1 MLKRPVIL
9 ALSLL
14 VSGASLHGMG
24 PVGPPRGYTLD
35 WADEFDGP
43 EIDAARW
50 VFEVN
55 GIGGGNNELQYY
67 TARPENAFLTDGKL
81 VLRALREE
89 YTGAEGVRQYTS
101 ARLRT
106 LGKADWKHG
115 YFEIRAN
122 MPCGKGLWP
131 ALWLLPADDDPKKP
145 YAEIDIAEII
155 GHDPGAVH
163 GTIHSGPPGKANRR
177 ETREFRLKLGS
188 FCGDFHVFGLEWT
201 AKEITWSVD
210 GHVYQ
215 KQKKWRSKKDG
226 DPKAFDRPF
235 YLILNV
241 AVGGDWPGPP
251 DASTV
256 FPQQMEVDYVRVYQ
270 RGGES
275 HPAHPQ
281 PTSRRPATR

>member
-1 MLKRPVIL
+1 MTAPLRAVL
-9 ALSLL
+9 GWLL
-14 VSGASLHGMG
+14 VSAATAAQAQAGSH
-24 PVGPPRGYTLD
+24 PPRGYRLD

-50 VFEVN
+50 SFEVN
-55 GIGGGNNELQYY
+55 GAGGGNNELQYY
-67 TARPENAFLTDGKL
+67 TARPENAFVAEGRL
-81 VLRALREE
+81 VLRALRED
-89 YTGAEGVRQYTS
+89 YAGAEGLRHYTS

-115 YFEIRAN
+115 YFEIRAR

-131 ALWLLPADDDPKKP
+131 ALWLLPADDDPGKP
-145 YAEIDIAEII
+145 YAEIDIAEVI

-163 GTIHSGPPGKANRR
+163 GTVHFGPPGRADRS
-177 ETREFRLKLGS
+177 ETRAFRLKLGS
-188 FCGDFHVFGLEWT
+188 FCGEFHTYGLEWT
-201 AKEITWSVD
+201 PRQITWSVD

-226 DPKAFDRPF
+226 DPHAFDRPF

-251 DASTV
+251 DASTS

-270 RGGES
+270 K
-275 HPAHPQ
+275 
-281 PTSRRPATR
+281 RR